1 MGEPPVGLSD
11 AVDVWDRV
19 CFGGRGLPDDAEAR
33 MARAMDL
40 VVAWSRTSTPVWR
53 SLLLAFRLPTVG

>member
-1 MGEPPVGLSD
+1 MTDRALSLSVTERAIID
-11 AVDVWDRV
+11 LQHQR
-19 CFGGRGLPDDAEAR
+19 EAH